1 MAAALARPLPRP
13 SLTREQARE
22 VCRCPRGSPLPP
34 LPSPIKERLA
44 DGTNVNLARVHAVVG
59 TGSANPLPRLRQ
71 KAEILRLRLGLASYK
86 VRTGQ
91 EAVPLAEL
99 RPLPLSPAGRR
110 TVRVQSPAPSHTTAA
125 AAAADE
131 NHAKNK
137 ERDEDEGED
146 EDNDDDDSQS
156 QILPQS
162 QQSASTHVSASTTCD
177 FDASVTIAATPPPPN
192 EHDMKQQLQQ
202 QKGDGEQQAETGQ
215 RGEVQ
220 EQGTRGELTGGAATG
235 LLSLAMASMS

>member
-1 MAAALARPLPRP
+1 M
-13 SLTREQARE
+13 
-22 VCRCPRGSPLPP
+22 
-34 LPSPIKERLA
+34 
-44 DGTNVNLARVHAVVG
+44 ARVHAVVG

-99 RPLPLSPAGRR
+99 RRLPLSPAGRR
-110 TVRVQSPAPSHTTAA
+110 TVRVQSPAPSHT
-125 AAAADE
+125 AADE

-137 ERDEDEGED
+137 ERDDDEGED

-202 QKGDGEQQAETGQ
+202 QGEGEQKAHTEG
-215 RGEVQ
+215 RKEVQ
-220 EQGTRGELTGGAATG
+220 EQDTKGELTGGAATG